1 MLFGEIDAKC
11 LKKVYNREK
20 ELFMA
25 TNNTKIFLVLNSG
38 SSSEKFSLYEGED
51 EVCSLYF
58 EGVECDGKKKYICT
72 VSKEDGTEYE
82 VDKKWDSLNDAFRE
96 AKAILEKEGYINEA
110 HPLDGILVR
119 TPAAGTYFSKHHIV
133 DEGTF
138 AELEKAKVTYPLHV
152 PGAMRGVKNALE
164 AFPGVPVMTMSDSE
178 YLTRE
183 SRKDAAY
190 ALPREVIEEFDLGRW
205 GAHGSSYG
213 YVMGRIREL
222 GLLEKRTIVCHLGSG
237 CSATGFIDGEPA
249 YTSMGETPLE
259 GLMSSTRTGSIDPTV
274 GALLGEKLG
283 AAEAIKV
290 MNKES
295 GLVALAGSNDM
306 REIIAGAEEG
316 REDAVMAYNMFI
328 DGVAG
333 KIGEFAAKMGG
344 VDAIVFT
351 ATIGERSIPVRTAVM
366 SHLEFMGFKIR
377 NDATMDKGAGYTNVA
392 EEGSKPIY
400 IIPTNEAAYMIKRAS
415 ELIDNKE

>member
-1 MLFGEIDAKC
+1 MS
-11 LKKVYNREK
+11 
-20 ELFMA
+20 
-25 TNNTKIFLVLNSG
+25 TNITKIFLVLNSG

-58 EGVECDGKKKYICT
+58 EGVEIDGKKKFICT

-82 VDKKWDSLNDAFRE
+82 VDKKWDSLDSAFVE
-96 AKAILEKEGYINEA
+96 AKAIFEKEGYINDA

-133 DEGTF
+133 DDETF
-138 AELEKAKVTYPLHV
+138 AELEKAKLTYPLHV
-152 PGAMRGVKNALE
+152 PGAIRGVKNAIA

-178 YLTRE
+178 ALTRE
-183 SRKDAAY
+183 SRKDALY
-190 ALPREVIEEFDLGRW
+190 ALPKEVIEEFDLGRW

-213 YVMGRIREL
+213 YVMGRIKEL
-222 GLLEKRTIVCHLGSG
+222 GIQKKRMVVCHLGSG
-237 CSATGFIDGEPA
+237 CSVTAFIDGEPV

-290 MNKES
+290 MNKTS
-295 GLVALAGSNDM
+295 GLVALAGSSDM

-316 REDAVMAYNMFI
+316 REDAALAYNMFV

-344 VDAIVFT
+344 IDAIVFT
-351 ATIGERSIPVRTAVM
+351 ATIGERSIPVRQSVI
-366 SHLEFMGFKIR
+366 SHLEFMGFKLK
-377 NDATMDKGAGYTNVA
+377 NDAAMDKSKGYTNVA
-392 EEGSKPIY
+392 EEDSKPVY
-400 IIPTNEAAYMIKRAS
+400 VIPTNEAAYMIKKAS
-415 ELIDNKE
+415 ELIDGVA